1 MRLAPLIPTALTV
14 LTAAAAGLHA
24 QGLAS
29 PFGSVTQKVDSTT
42 VTVEYY
48 RPAVRGR
55 TIFGSLVRWGAPW
68 TGANWATTLQV
79 DHAVTIE
86 GHPLPAGKYSLW
98 MMPAE
103 RPDSWTVIL
112 NRSARRFHTQRP
124 DPAEDQLR
132 FKVPADSAP
141 HLELLT
147 FSFPVV
153 SHRGATLEFHW
164 AGTVLPMRIEFG
176 ITQGGTAAHPWSSYV
191 GSYELRD
198 ARDPAGKAFRYDI
211 TERGNALWV
220 HTTTEVVEEGLDV
233 DFDLA
238 PAGGD
243 SFHPREYKNGKLV
256 GTELDELITFQ
267 LEGNRATGFDIRGI
281 AEAKLLGHATRSKFA
296 P

>member
-1 MRLAPLIPTALTV
+1 MSRFALLALAASTAS
-14 LTAAAAGLHA
+14 TACLHA

-42 VTVEYY
+42 ITVSYY
-48 RPAVRGR
+48 RPSVRGR
-55 TIFGSLVRWGAPW
+55 NIFGVLVRWGVTW
-68 TGANWATTLQV
+68 TPGANWATTFDI
-79 DHAVTIE
+79 DHDVSFE
-86 GHPLPAGKYSLW
+86 GRRLPKGKYSMW
-98 MMPAE
+98 MIPAD

-112 NRSARRFHTQRP
+112 NRSAQRFHTQKP
-124 DPAEDQLR
+124 DPSDDQLR
-132 FKVPADSAP
+132 LKLPVDSAP
-141 HLELLT
+141 HFELLT

-153 SHRGATLEFHW
+153 SHTGATLEFHW

-220 HTTTEVVEEGLDV
+220 HTTPDVVEEGLDV
-233 DFDLA
+233 EFDLA

-256 GTELDELITFQ
+256 GTELDELISFK
-267 LEGNRATGFDIRGI
+267 LAGNRATGFEIRGI
-281 AEAKLLGHATRSKFA
+281 AEAKLLGRGTRVQ